1 MLVISSRAFRDSQKK
16 YFDLAK
22 RERVIIKRKD
32 EFMELVPRGN
42 VIPDNPSPSNDPWF
56 NNPKNIEA
64 LDRAIQH
71 AKEGKTIQV
80 SGKEE
85 LKALLDSL

>member
-22 RERVIIKRKD
+22 RERIIIKRKN

-42 VIPDNPSPSNDPWF
+42 VIPDNPSPSNDLWF
-56 NNPKNIEA
+56 NNPMNIESLNHSIEQAKNGQTVTLTEA
-64 LDRAIQH
+64 LQ
-71 AKEGKTIQV
+71 KELFG
-80 SGKEE
+80 
-85 LKALLDSL
+85 L